1 MELND
6 VSCRRMAAFFRRCE
20 RRYPVSDRYVRDVHD
35 SPDKTGSDERE
46 HMVAW
51 FEANATTG
59 FGAYS
64 RQRGNDS
71 AKRCYNRLQN
81 AASLLWIAEAVG
93 VPAETVEKAY
103 DAAVEA
109 GDRRRACGA
118 IRKVVPWEAIYE
130 RMVRPGL
137 QPS

>member
-1 MELND
+1 MDAND
-6 VSCRRMAAFFRRCE
+6 VSCRRMAAFLGRCE
-20 RRYPVSDRYVRDVHD
+20 RHYPVSDRYVRDVHD
-35 SPDKTGSDERE
+35 SPDKMGRDERE
-46 HMVAW
+46 HMVSW
-51 FEANATTG
+51 FESNATTG
-59 FGAYS
+59 FGSYS

-93 VPAETVEKAY
+93 VPAELVERAY

-118 IRKVVPWEAIYE
+118 IRRVVPWSEVYE
-130 RMVRPGL
+130 RMARLGL
-137 QPS
+137 

>member
-6 VSCRRMAAFFRRCE
+6 VSCWRMAALLGRCE
-20 RRYPVSDRYVRDVHD
+20 RHYPVSDRYIHDVHD

-51 FEANATTG
+51 FAANATTG
-59 FGAYS
+59 FGQYS

-93 VPAETVEKAY
+93 VPSEDVERAY
-103 DAAVEA
+103 NAAVEA

-118 IRKVVPWEAIYE
+118 IRKVMPWSAIYE
-130 RMVRPGL
+130 RMVRLG
-137 QPS
+137 Q

>member
-1 MELND
+1 MEAND
-6 VSCRRMAAFFRRCE
+6 VSCRWMAAFLERCE
-20 RRYPVSDRYVRDVHD
+20 RHYPVSDRYIRDVHD
-35 SPDKTGSDERE
+35 SPDKTGGDERE
-46 HMVAW
+46 HMVSW

-59 FGAYS
+59 IGAYS

-71 AKRCYNRLQN
+71 ARRCYNRLQN

-93 VPAETVEKAY
+93 VPAELVERAY

-118 IRKVVPWEAIYE
+118 IRKVVPWSAIHD
-130 RMVRPGL
+130 RMVRAER
-137 QPS
+137 